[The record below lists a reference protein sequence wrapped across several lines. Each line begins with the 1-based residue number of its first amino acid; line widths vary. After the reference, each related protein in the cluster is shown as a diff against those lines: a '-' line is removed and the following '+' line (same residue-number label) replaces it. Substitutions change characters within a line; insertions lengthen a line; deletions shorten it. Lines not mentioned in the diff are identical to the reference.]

1 MLFDFLMQGHYFDT
15 VLKNKQTNKITIS
28 SWVSN
33 MFLHKTAE
41 SRKVCG
47 HTGNAHHSTFSCQKK
62 QTKSVSGQYVLN
74 DFTLREKKEKR
85 AALKMTRENYYAF
98 LWILR
103 KRTKRRKKKW
113 NFKEKILHCEISLMF
128 PSS

>member
-1 MLFDFLMQGHYFDT
+1 
-15 VLKNKQTNKITIS
+15 
-28 SWVSN
+28 

-74 DFTLREKKEKR
+74 DFTLREKK
-85 AALKMTRENYYAF
+85 
-98 LWILR
+98 
-103 KRTKRRKKKW
+103 RKKSCSENDKGKLLCFFVDFEEK
-113 NFKEKILHCEISLMF
+113 NKKKKEKMEF
-128 PSS
+128 